1 MSCILLNTKAKNLKL
16 QMLKSLPLYKI
27 VFFFPCDCMFAR
39 TSLVFMLDG
48 DWWNR
53 VGYVHLYN
61 GKIGWCHVELSP
73 LITMLLD

>member
-1 MSCILLNTKAKNLKL
+1 
-16 QMLKSLPLYKI
+16 
-27 VFFFPCDCMFAR
+27 MFAR